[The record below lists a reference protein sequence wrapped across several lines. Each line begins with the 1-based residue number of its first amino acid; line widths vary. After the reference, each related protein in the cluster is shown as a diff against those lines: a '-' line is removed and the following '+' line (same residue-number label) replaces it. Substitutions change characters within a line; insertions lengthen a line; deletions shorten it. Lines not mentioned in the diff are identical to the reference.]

1 MNDQMTSTRREAYNA
16 LANLLTALGAGLG
29 VWGVIN
35 LLEGCGNNHPAA
47 KEQGG
52 RQIKAGGNLVFLAA
66 YLRNGTLPAPEI
78 MEYLAAQ

>member
-1 MNDQMTSTRREAYNA
+1 MDFFNSAVDVLQP
-16 LANLLTALGAGLG
+16 LVIALGAGLG

-47 KEQGG
+47 KEQGE

>member
-52 RQIKAGGNLVFLAA
+52 TADKSRWKPRLSRCLSQE
-66 YLRNGTLPAPEI
+66 RNPARP
-78 MEYLAAQ
+78 